1 MNTEERAGSFTVFF
15 SLLCLPMIL
24 LWVSLLQWTRFMVER
39 NDALRMTQEAGQSIL
54 SCYSEELTRR
64 YGLYGTE
71 GSQIES
77 RWEKFIEKNQ
87 RVSWAEIQQ
96 RPGFGLLVPRPWTGI
111 FAYEVEEIRIS
122 GFKTLQ
128 DLDIFRTQVEH
139 FMEYRVLQEG
149 IQTLM
154 ECMGIVEDTVQGKGL
169 EGRYAQIQMKLAEY
183 NQQYGELV
191 ELLYRTHAQEIY
203 VTMTRESPYR
213 LEDFIQFVEYAED
226 KSSMAEEWMERCERL
241 EDCNRK
247 GEKVIDRLIET
258 MEGMQQD
265 FAEWDQAVS
274 ALTSEE
280 RSQSHVQDMIQELH
294 ATHESLWEIQEAQAL
309 KRALRKNQEILERMK
324 TQMKTGEE
332 TEQAALERAAQI
344 FSQYED
350 GMVLEYE
357 IQEEEKQWD
366 LGAVWDSI
374 MEWKVDLKEYG
385 ADVDLAEEIDRG
397 ITEEAALQQAL
408 EQLEKETQGKADTL
422 LEKIRWIEYM
432 VGMFRNLSDQQAG
445 AGQNLRGDF
454 FGESVFQNEAEF
466 ILEGQ
471 YNEYENLKSIQYRI
485 LAIRFAM
492 NMAHL
497 MTDGEKQATIR
508 RMAASTGG
516 IIAPGIGN
524 AVVYGAILFL
534 WTAAESYVDFGMLVK
549 GKEVPLWKDRENWQT
564 DLEKILERQWENTER
579 KETKGVGYEMYL
591 RLLGMLSDTETS
603 LERMQTLIH
612 LNMQKSGM
620 PDFQLSDMVSEFQ
633 AETVIQG
640 SVQSHGSQGH
650 FRYE

>member
-96 RPGFGLLVPRPWTGI
+96 RPGFWLLVPRPWTGK

-122 GFKTLQ
+122 GFKSLQ

-471 YNEYENLKSIQYRI
+471 YNEYENLKSIQYGI

-524 AVVYGAILFL
+524 AVAYGAILFL
-534 WTAAESYVDFGMLVK
+534 WTAAESYVDFGMLVE
-549 GKEVPLWKDRENWQT
+549 GKEVPLWKDRESWQT

>member
-1 MNTEERAGSFTVFF
+1 MNTEEKTGSFTVFF
-15 SLLCLPMIL
+15 SLLCVPMIL
-24 LWVSLLQWTRFMVER
+24 LWTSLFQWARFMVER

-54 SCYSEELTRR
+54 SCYAEELTRR

-77 RWEKFIEKNQ
+77 RWKKFVEKNQ
-87 RVSWAEIQQ
+87 RVSRAEIQQ
-96 RPGFGLLVPRPWTGI
+96 RLWTGI

-128 DLDIFRTQVEH
+128 DLDIFRTQVER
-139 FMEYRVLQEG
+139 FMEYRILQEG
-149 IQTLM
+149 IQNLM
-154 ECMGIVEDTVQGKGL
+154 EYMGIVEDTVQGKGL
-169 EGRYAQIQMKLAEY
+169 EGCYAQIQMKLAEY
-183 NQQYGELV
+183 NQQYGELI
-191 ELLYRTHAQEIY
+191 EILYRTRTQEIY

-213 LEDFIQFVEYAED
+213 LEDFIQSVEFAKDE
-226 KSSMAEEWMERCERL
+226 SSMAEQMAEEWAERCERL

-247 GEKVIDRLIET
+247 GEEAIDQLIET
-258 MEGMQQD
+258 MERMQQD
-265 FAEWDQAVS
+265 FTAWDQAVS

-280 RSQSHVQDMIQELH
+280 RSQDHVQDMMQELH
-294 ATHESLWEIQEAQAL
+294 ATRESLWEIQEAREL
-309 KRALRKNQEILERMK
+309 KRALRKNQETLERMK
-324 TQMKTGEE
+324 TQMKTGAE
-332 TEQAALERAAQI
+332 TEQAALERAARI

-366 LGAVWDSI
+366 LGAVWDWI
-374 MEWKVDLKEYG
+374 MEWQVDLKEYG
-385 ADVDLAEEIDRG
+385 ADVDLAEDVDGE
-397 ITEEAALQQAL
+397 ITEEAASQQAL
-408 EQLEKETQGKADTL
+408 EQLEEETQRKVDTL

-454 FGESVFQNEAEF
+454 FGESVFRNEAEF
-466 ILEGQ
+466 ILEGK

-497 MTDGEKQATIR
+497 MADGEKQAAIR

-534 WTAAESYVDFGMLVK
+534 WTAAESYVDFGMLVE
-549 GKEVPLWKDRENWQT
+549 GKEVPLWKDQESWQT
-564 DLEKILERQWENTER
+564 DLEKILERQWEKSER
-579 KETKGVGYEMYL
+579 KEAKGVGYEMYL
-591 RLLGMLSDTETS
+591 RLLGILSDTETS

-620 PDFQLSDMVSEFQ
+620 PDFQLSDMVSEFC

-640 SVQSHGSQGH
+640 SVQSYGSQGY

>member
-96 RPGFGLLVPRPWTGI
+96 RPGFWLLVPRPWTGI

-332 TEQAALERAAQI
+332 TEQAALERVAQI

-350 GMVLEYE
+350 RMVLEYE

-471 YNEYENLKSIQYRI
+471 YNEYENLKSIQYGI

-524 AVVYGAILFL
+524 AVAYGAILFL
-534 WTAAESYVDFGMLVK
+534 WTAAESYVDFGMLVE
-549 GKEVPLWKDRENWQT
+549 GKEVPLWKDRESWQT